1 MSISGFDL
9 PGGMLYVGSG
19 LLAPTGVVDPA
30 LIDPQL
36 RVAQRR
42 PDHAGEE
49 MGYWPSYSEIPAPCR
64 AAYLH
69 WLAGG
74 RRDPNAYI
82 GYVFLYFY
90 GLERLVLVDAPAHP
104 ALGDHVGAVNDEVRR
119 LLSIYGDNYSF
130 RSYADRFVDLIETAT
145 LLSTDEPLRPP
156 ARDGERWPV
165 PAALRVGLGRFA
177 RDGEPIPANWA
188 RAWAWFHPNL
198 YPRTPQTR
206 CAEEFDALFRIRY
219 AQRHGDGITVRNV
232 RQRLTGGSYRTASA
246 GIGVAAAR
254 TTDLPDVV
262 ELAGPTRKLEAL
274 ISAVTDEL
282 DAYSR
287 FLGKRPDGRGSLPA
301 VALLPANLINS
312 AGPEFD
318 NLRDWVG
325 AQLNEQQEA
334 VVEAAE
340 LIDRWPAA
348 MPGKLARAEAVSLAQ
363 CLGHLGVGMEP
374 DVRFGGPALT
384 GGRAVLFRE
393 EPGTHLATASREYT
407 AATTLLHLAVAV
419 GAADGSVSDDEIAHL
434 VGHLESGLGLAAAE
448 RRRLTA
454 HLRWLVAAGVKLTGL
469 KKRIEALDGPQRA
482 AIADQLVAVAGAD
495 GIITPGEVTT
505 LTKIF
510 TLLGL
515 DSAAVPGRLH
525 AHEAAPPTA
534 RRRPQP
540 ATGPIT
546 VREAGRSSGY
556 AIPTPPD
563 GVQPARGRYVLDD
576 AAIAAK
582 LAETAEVSA
591 LLATIFT
598 DDDPVEVP
606 TPTAPPTVP
615 AGPTVE
621 VVAGLDGAHSGLLR
635 ALAQRDRWSAAEFA
649 DLAARF
655 GVLPAGAMDVLNEA
669 GIDAAGEPVADDD
682 GDELTINHDSVQEL
696 LHG

>member
-1 MSISGFDL
+1 MSVSGFDL

-30 LIDPQL
+30 LIDPNL

-42 PDHAGEE
+42 PDHAGDD

-64 AAYLH
+64 AAYLD

-74 RRDPNAYI
+74 RRDPDAYI
-82 GYVFLYFY
+82 GYVFLFFY
-90 GLERLVLVDAPAHP
+90 GLERLVLVDAPAHS
-104 ALGDHVGAVNDEVRR
+104 ALGAHVGAVTDEVRR
-119 LLSIYGDNYSF
+119 LLSTYSDNYSF
-130 RSYADRFVDLIETAT
+130 RSYAEDLLNLIENAT
-145 LLSTDEPLRPP
+145 LLSTDQPLSPP

-177 RDGEPIPANWA
+177 RDGAPIPADWA
-188 RAWAWFHPNL
+188 RAWVWFHPNL

-219 AQRHGDGITVRNV
+219 AQRYGDGITVRDV
-232 RQRLTGGSYRTASA
+232 RQRLTGGSYRAASA
-246 GIGVAAAR
+246 GIGTATAR

-274 ISAVTDEL
+274 VTAVTDEL
-282 DAYSR
+282 DSYSR

-301 VALLPANLINS
+301 VALLPADLIDN

-318 NLRDWVG
+318 SLRNWVDARLDG
-325 AQLNEQQEA
+325 RQEA

-340 LIDRWPAA
+340 LIRRWPAA
-348 MPGKLARAEAVSLAQ
+348 TPGKLARAEAVSLAQ

-374 DVRFGGPALT
+374 DVRFGGPALAA
-384 GGRAVLFRE
+384 GRAVLFRE
-393 EPGTHLATASREYT
+393 EQGTHLTTASREYT
-407 AATTLLHLAVAV
+407 SATTLLHLAVAV
-419 GAADGSVSDDEIAHL
+419 GAADGSVSADEVAHL
-434 VGHLESGLGLAAAE
+434 IGHLESGLGLATAE

-495 GIITPGEVTT
+495 GVITPGEVTT

-515 DSAAVPGRLH
+515 DPATVPGRLH
-525 AHEAAPPTA
+525 AHQSVPPAAA
-534 RRRPQP
+534 RRPRP
-540 ATGPIT
+540 ASGPVT
-546 VREAGRSSGY
+546 VREAGRSGGY
-556 AIPTPPD
+556 AIPTQPD
-563 GVQPARGRYVLDD
+563 AVQQTQTGFVLDD

-598 DDDPVEVP
+598 DDDPADARP
-606 TPTAPPTVP
+606 PMTHAPAP
-615 AGPTVE
+615 AGPAAEPVP
-621 VVAGLDGAHSGLLR
+621 GLDGAHSGLLR
-635 ALAQRDRWSAAEFA
+635 ALAQRSRWSATEFA
-649 DLAARF
+649 ELAAGF
-655 GVLPAGAMDVLNEA
+655 GVLPAGALDVLNEA

-682 GDELTINHDSVQEL
+682 GDELTINHDTVQEL

>member
-1 MSISGFDL
+1 
-9 PGGMLYVGSG
+9 MLYVGSN

-30 LIDPQL
+30 LIDPAL

-42 PDHAGEE
+42 PDHAGDE
-49 MGYWPSYSEIPAPCR
+49 MDYWPSYSEIPAPCR
-64 AAYLH
+64 AAYLQ

-74 RRDPNAYI
+74 RRDPDAYI
-82 GYVFLYFY
+82 GYVFLFFY
-90 GLERLVLVDAPAHP
+90 GLERLVLVDAPEHP
-104 ALGDHVGAVNDEVRR
+104 ALGAHVAAVTDEVRR
-119 LLSIYGDNYSF
+119 LLSIYGGNYSF
-130 RSYADRFVDLIETAT
+130 RSYAEDFLNLIETAA
-145 LLSTDEPLRPP
+145 LLSTEEPLTPP

-177 RDGEPIPANWA
+177 RDGQPIPADWA
-188 RAWAWFHPNL
+188 RAWAWFHPSL
-198 YPRTPQTR
+198 YPRTAQTR
-206 CAEEFDALFRIRY
+206 CGGEFDALFRIRY
-219 AQRHGDGITVRNV
+219 AQRHGDGLTVRDV

-246 GIGVAAAR
+246 GIGVATAR

-274 ISAVTDEL
+274 VTAVTDEL

-301 VALLPANLINS
+301 VALLPADLIDG

-318 NLRDWVG
+318 SMQHWVD
-325 AQLNEQQEA
+325 ARLHDQPDA

-340 LIDRWPAA
+340 LIGRWPAA
-348 MPGKLARAEAVSLAQ
+348 APGKLARAEAVSLAQ
-363 CLGHLGVGMEP
+363 CLAHLGVGMEP

-393 EPGTHLATASREYT
+393 EPGTHLSTASREYT

-419 GAADGSVSDDEIAHL
+419 GAADGSVSEDEIGHL

-482 AIADQLVAVAGAD
+482 AIADQLVEVAGAD
-495 GIITPGEVTT
+495 GVIAPGEVTT

-515 DSAAVPGRLH
+515 GPAAVPGRLH
-525 AHEAAPPTA
+525 AHQAAPPTTP
-534 RRRPQP
+534 RRPRP
-540 ATGPIT
+540 ATGPVT
-546 VREAGRSSGY
+546 VREAGRRSGY
-556 AIPTPPD
+556 AIPPQSDAAQPD
-563 GVQPARGRYVLDD
+563 AVQPARGGFVLDD

-598 DDDPVEVP
+598 DDDPTDVP
-606 TPTAPPTVP
+606 STPAAPPAVAPGP
-615 AGPTVE
+615 AVE
-621 VVAGLDGAHSGLLR
+621 LVASLDGAHSGLLR
-635 ALAQRDRWSAAEFA
+635 ALAQRDRWSAVEFA
-649 DLAARF
+649 DLAAGF
-655 GVLPAGAMDVLNEA
+655 GVLPAGALDVLNEA
-669 GIDAAGEPVADDD
+669 GIDAAGDPVADDD
-682 GDELTINHDSVQEL
+682 GDELTINHDTVQEL